1 MKTMNLLILK
11 TNIKN
16 RKKVR
21 TVSRAFENHPSIKRW
36 TIDTEDVD
44 KVLRI
49 ETIGKLT
56 RTEVEN
62 MIRPFGFYCEFLTDK
77 KL

>member
-1 MKTMNLLILK
+1 MNLLILK

-16 RKKVR
+16 RRKIK
-21 TVSRAFENHPSIKRW
+21 TVSRALKDHPSIRRW

-49 ETIGKLT
+49 ETIGRLT
-56 RTEVEN
+56 QAEVDEL
-62 MIRPFGFYCEFLTDK
+62 IRPFGFHCEFLPD
-77 KL
+77 